1 MTIRLYPSRL
11 PGEPL
16 ETHEHRDTTIHDWM
30 LQHVDNYRNDM
41 VQRVTF
47 EVNGKPVPPAEWPLC
62 FISAESD
69 VKVYPILVRSDG
81 NCYRC
86 LGSGGHRCSLGCVCA
101 DHHVEHG

>member
-69 VKVYPILVRSDG
+69 VKFTRSLVRG
-81 NCYRC
+81 
-86 LGSGGHRCSLGCVCA
+86 
-101 DHHVEHG
+101 

>member
-41 VQRVTF
+41 VQRVAF

-69 VKVYPILVRSDG
+69 VKVYPIPGEGFLRRLLRHG
-81 NCYRC
+81 RQR
-86 LGSGGHRCSLGCVCA
+86 LLLQHRLFMC
-101 DHHVEHG
+101 

>member
-47 EVNGKPVPPAEWPLC
+47 EVNGKP
-62 FISAESD
+62 
-69 VKVYPILVRSDG
+69 
-81 NCYRC
+81 
-86 LGSGGHRCSLGCVCA
+86 
-101 DHHVEHG
+101 